1 MNNVVESDATDN
13 RISGFTGRVFPQAG
27 LEWKLPWAQR
37 DGRFTHIVE
46 PTVGLVIAP
55 SSQNSEKIPNEDS
68 LSFEFDDTNLF
79 SDNRFGGIDRV
90 EGGSRVTYGLNS
102 GIFGLNSGFSSFFIG
117 QSFRFSKDNDFGTD
131 TGLDDHF
138 SDIVGRV
145 KVSPHASSTRSIVSA
160 SIKTTSPPGVM
171 KWKPPS
177 ACQNS
182 G

>member
-1 MNNVVESDATDN
+1 MRPTT
-13 RISGFTGRVFPQAG
+13 GFPALPAECFLRPGWNGSSPGHAGRA
-27 LEWKLPWAQR
+27 LHAYR
-37 DGRFTHIVE
+37 RTHRW
-46 PTVGLVIAP
+46 PVIAP